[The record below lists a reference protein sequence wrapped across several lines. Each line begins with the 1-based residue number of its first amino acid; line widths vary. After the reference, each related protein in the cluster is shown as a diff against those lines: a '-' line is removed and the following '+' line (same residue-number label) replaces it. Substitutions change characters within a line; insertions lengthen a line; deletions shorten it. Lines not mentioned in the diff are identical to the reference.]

1 MILLGVLVIALT
13 ALAPFLVRWRRGKML
28 KRSDAPNLSLTHEVT
43 SDEAR
48 SDHDKPEP
56 RKVA

>member
-13 ALAPFLVRWRRGKML
+13 ALAPFLVRWRKRKML
-28 KRSDAPNLSLTHEVT
+28 KRTDAPNLSFTHEVT
-43 SDEAR
+43 SDEAK